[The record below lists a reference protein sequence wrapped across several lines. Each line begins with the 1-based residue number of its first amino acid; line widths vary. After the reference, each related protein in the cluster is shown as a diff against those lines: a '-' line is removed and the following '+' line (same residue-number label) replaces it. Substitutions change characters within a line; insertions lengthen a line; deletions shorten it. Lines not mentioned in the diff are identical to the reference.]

1 MAKHVTITGPLQKMI
16 LTSPTEFKDYAEN
29 AFGGTLL
36 SEIARG
42 VAEEEGTEVLSINSH
57 RMTYAIKRMANRGV
71 IDMKPFFAH
80 SKKAQKKEGGGWFLV
95 VPIHQTTRKMI
106 STLGRKTYDNI
117 RDAFG
122 NSFSQTMSIEGLFD
136 VKNAR
141 QNTISPL
148 DYRPTST
155 NVSRDARKQSNGKVV
170 GGYTMF
176 RTVSDKS
183 APSSWVLNKNNIND
197 DNTSD
202 RLKNDISALINKRL
216 REMEKAVK

>member
-1 MAKHVTITGPLQKMI
+1 MARNIKITGPLQKML
-16 LTSPTEFKDYAEN
+16 LTSPSAFNDYAEN

-36 SEIARG
+36 AEIARDI
-42 VAEEEGTEVLSINSH
+42 AQEEGTEVLSVNSH

-71 IDMKPFFAH
+71 IDMKPFFAR
-80 SKKAQKKEGGGWFLV
+80 SSKAQKKKDGGWFLV
-95 VPIHQTTRKMI
+95 VPIHQTTRGMI
-106 STLGRKTYDNI
+106 KTLGRKTYDNI

-122 NSFSQTMSIEGLFD
+122 NSFTQTVQVEGLFD
-136 VKNAR
+136 MKNAR

-155 NVSRDARKQSNGKVV
+155 SVSKDARRQSNGKVV

-202 RLKNDISALINKRL
+202 RLKNDISALINKRIAA
-216 REMEKAVK
+216 MEKAVK